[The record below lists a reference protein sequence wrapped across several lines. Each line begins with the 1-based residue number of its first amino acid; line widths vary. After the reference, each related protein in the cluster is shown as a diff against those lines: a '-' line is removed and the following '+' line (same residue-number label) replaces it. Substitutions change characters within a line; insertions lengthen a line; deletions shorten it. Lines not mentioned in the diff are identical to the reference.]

1 MFKEARCEKCKGT
14 GYGLLYG
21 ANIISDKSLYTCRT
35 CLGEGYVTLTDK
47 TIRLPEDDPDSPVYV
62 TCKLNGEV
70 IVRGRTLEYKPAQWL
85 SDESEEGE
93 TKRG

>member
-1 MFKEARCEKCKGT
+1 MFKGARCEKCSGT
-14 GYGLLYG
+14 GEVPVSINTGNG
-21 ANIISDKSLYTCRT
+21 ESSLICDTCSGT
-35 CLGEGYVTLTDK
+35 GYVTLTDK
-47 TIRLPEDDPDSPVYV
+47 TIRLPEDGPDSPVYV